1 MTLKKLVSV
10 FNASASQ
17 LLLETVFISTA
28 YTDREKVANMN
39 EDVFAYTIISN
50 LND

>member
-1 MTLKKLVSV
+1 MILKKLVSV

-28 YTDREKVANMN
+28 YTGQEKVANMD
-39 EDVFAYTIISN
+39 EGVFDYTSN
-50 LND
+50 FKLE